1 MSKFLQNLK
10 VAQENKATTMQLA
23 PSVIVMDWRFQH
35 REKLDAERIEEYAQ
49 AWKDGVDLTENNP
62 IVAFR
67 LTDEQKYVL
76 VSGWHRLTAW
86 MNVHGDRER
95 EIRVITGTVRDAILY
110 SFGAN
115 PDHQLPLTSKEKN
128 AIVEKLLQDE
138 EWGAWSDGIIAKQAG
153 VSTRFVGMV
162 RARIGQKRDVVKIE
176 RNGALV
182 EMRVNGIGSKP
193 KAKVE
198 PTVDPVLAMP
208 PTQTPV
214 VSSIV
219 QPVAPVTVPVVV
231 VSPVARVASTV
242 IDNKPPPTTKN
253 FVSKWPPDDMK
264 IDEER
269 TILYHS
275 RGNKFT
281 CSADGKVSI
290 SDDKGAVDNVTIE
303 ELRNLLKAFDGGL

>member
-35 REKLDAERIEEYAQ
+35 REKLDTERIEEYAQ

-86 MNVHGDRER
+86 MSVHGDKER
-95 EIRVITGTVRDAILY
+95 EVRVITGTVRDAILY

-193 KAKVE
+193 KAKVT
-198 PTVDPVLAMP
+198 PTVDPVSVTP
-208 PTQTPV
+208 PVQTPV

-219 QPVAPVTVPVVV
+219 QPVAPVTPPVVV
-231 VSPVARVASTV
+231 ISPVVRVAPTV
-242 IDNKPPPTTKN
+242 IDSKPPPATKN

-264 IDEER
+264 IDEEK